1 MSTLQTQYNQFL
13 FLNPKS
19 NFSFN
24 EWKEWHG
31 NQIEQALIEMMQA
44 DEELGLYDEPFR
56 HKVETIP
63 AEEILAN
70 RSNAYEFIDFNFQE
84 TTADYIDRHVVEA
97 MVEVVKQK
105 RYSEEEV
112 RDIAKQAFVLGK
124 DFGLIGTFNEWFET
138 VKKK

>member
-112 RDIAKQAFVLGK
+112 KDIAKQAFILGK